1 MTNQD
6 EERNILVTGGGT
18 GTNMLLSGLKHQNV
32 NLTAVVSI
40 ADDGGST
47 GRLRDELGV
56 LPPGDIRQCLAAL
69 AEGDDVLRNLM
80 NHRFTKG
87 ALKGHNSGNL
97 LISALED
104 MYGSAESGLKMAHKL
119 LRVRG
124 RVIPVSA
131 QATTLYAELEDR
143 TLVEGEHAIDVP
155 AGERSPIRQCLLD
168 PIVYANPEAVDA
180 IMNAHVIVL
189 GPGDLYTSL
198 VPVLLVE
205 GITDALAETSAKF
218 VYVMNLV
225 SKPGQTEGYTAK
237 RFMEKLS
244 PYLRPA
250 KLDTVI
256 LNTAP
261 IPEPILQRYTEA
273 GEHVI
278 VDDLEESE
286 DLELVRADVLSD
298 KIIRATPGDQL
309 KRSLLRHDSKKLAKI
324 ILSLTGGG

>member
-1 MTNQD
+1 MTNQ
-6 EERNILVTGGGT
+6 EFKKPSVVVMGGGT
-18 GTNMLLSGLKHQNV
+18 GTSMVVTDLKNHDV
-32 NLTAVVSI
+32 DLTAVVSI
-40 ADDGGST
+40 ADNGGST

-69 AEGDDVLRNLM
+69 AEGNDVLRNLF
-80 NHRFTKG
+80 NHRFKKG

-104 MYGSAESGLKMAHKL
+104 MYGSAESGIKMAHQL

-124 RVIPVSA
+124 RVLPVSA

-155 AGERSPIRQCLLD
+155 VGERSPILKCVLD
-168 PIVYANPEAVDA
+168 PVVYANPEAVEA
-180 IMNAHVIVL
+180 ILNADVIVL

-205 GITDALAETSAKF
+205 GITDALAKTSATF

-225 SKPGQTEGYTAK
+225 SKPGQTEGYTAQ
-237 RFMEKLS
+237 RFLEKLN
-244 PYLRPA
+244 PYLEPA
-250 KLDTVI
+250 CLDAVI

-261 IPEPILQRYTEA
+261 IPELVLQRYTEA

-278 VDDLEESE
+278 VDDLGESK
-286 DLELVRADVLSD
+286 DFNLIRADVLSD
-298 KIIRATPGDQL
+298 AIVRKTPGDEL
-309 KRSLLRHDSKKLAKI
+309 KRSLLRHDSKKLAKV
-324 ILSLTGGG
+324 ILDLLKQ